1 MKDKSLVEMT
11 AVGYSPQGI
20 IGVGTGGGGGENWG
34 HVLFTESGKFCAP
47 FVLCLGHPCE
57 AILSTLGMSVIDSF
71 IGFID

>member
-20 IGVGTGGGGGENWG
+20 IGVGTRGENWG
-34 HVLFTESGKFCAP
+34 HVLFTESGKFRAP

-57 AILSTLGMSVIDSF
+57 AILSTLGMSLIDSFF